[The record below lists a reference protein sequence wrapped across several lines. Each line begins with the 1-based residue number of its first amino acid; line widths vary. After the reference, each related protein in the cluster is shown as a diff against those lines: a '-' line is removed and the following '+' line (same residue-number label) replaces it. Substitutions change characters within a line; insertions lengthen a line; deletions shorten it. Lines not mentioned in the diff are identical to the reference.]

1 MKIKGIQIKNF
12 NKIFNVNKEKT
23 NDNYIKT
30 SERTKRISMNIKNI
44 KNIKNN
50 KQINLTKNKINKIN
64 NNINTI
70 ISYTEREKA
79 KRIFFSNNI

>member
-30 SERTKRISMNIKNI
+30 SERTKRISMNI